1 MHLKDWMNF
10 ERRPGMWS
18 YRACVLYLAEYLVV
32 NPATIY
38 GIANG
43 AFMPSLKN
51 AIKLQEATGG
61 RVTPEDLY
69 DFWVSKQSDDREV
82 SACG

>member
-1 MHLKDWMNF
+1 
-10 ERRPGMWS
+10 
-18 YRACVLYLAEYLVV
+18 
-32 NPATIY
+32 PATIY

-69 DFWVSKQSDDREV
+69 DFWASKQSDDREV